1 MCRGCLFTPVRL
13 QDKEVQCP
21 TNCVSC
27 GGLHKKLAHI
37 CFECHFTMKVWHMIG
52 LWNVVHEAF
61 LENNSAVNAI
71 FKSLHK
77 LSREFGQ

>member
-1 MCRGCLFTPVRL
+1 
-13 QDKEVQCP
+13 
-21 TNCVSC
+21 
-27 GGLHKKLAHI
+27 
-37 CFECHFTMKVWHMIG
+37 MIG